1 MRMKSKNKVA
11 RLIFASVMG
20 EELRRHTEAGGDPVD
35 INALVRPAGAFVSQV
50 ESGEIRIESVTT
62 SDGVISIPEDMDT
75 ESVSEILEPILEIE
89 MASEIPIFD
98 IIYDLGVS

>member
-1 MRMKSKNKVA
+1 MKSKNKVA

-20 EELRRHTEAGGDPVD
+20 DELRRRTESGEDPVD
-35 INALVRPAGAFVSQV
+35 INALVRPAEAFVSQV

-62 SDGVISIPEDMDT
+62 SDGVISIPEDMGA
-75 ESVSEILEPILEIE
+75 ESVFEILEPLLEIE
-89 MASEIPIFD
+89 SASKGPTFD